1 MICFARFTRV
11 IFIAGMLSLLGNRLA
26 AKANSAPKN
35 LLPNASFELTLGQ
48 EKHDWV
54 KNNPGYGSAT
64 NWTDMVNPLTIKLA
78 STNQLPETMPVIES
92 VDDAVNGSR
101 AVAIPFSADQPG
113 HLTSPVVPL
122 KPGQVYTLS
131 VYARSDIPSATL
143 RLAVWN
149 RVMDWREKPDAEGEP
164 IPLSDDWQRYEITF
178 NVASYFDRG
187 AVDLLVEGETEG
199 KVWVDAVQLEAGP
212 HATPFR
218 TRYPVEV
225 AVTADKPFSGML
237 HLMGEPLELNLA
249 SHTWDELPSS
259 DKLTLRI
266 ETFEGKLV
274 YTQEIPGPQ
283 TSGSHQEKLSLDFS
297 LVGNFR
303 ARVYSA
309 AGDEIGV
316 SSYGYMLTVHPVMND
331 GFGYEQSGA
340 EKDDFQG
347 ILYSRDGVVH
357 TLPAERIRLPHFA
370 GEGGWNFTI
379 TADNKIY
386 LMAQTSSN
394 ESAGKL
400 MRSGDGG
407 RTWDMLK
414 VERNVNSV
422 LRDGSFLCAECE
434 NEHLLLYRSEDE
446 GQTWQ
451 RLGDPLGPFFS
462 QWPQS
467 GPITQLSDGTFVWPI
482 GFKKPGLN
490 HVTYAYRSTDA
501 GQTWSEG
508 YPICPTGEPSII
520 ELASGSLLAVVRNNL
535 IPPPG
540 AWHVYLDD
548 KYEDYW
554 RLWMLQYGMAYRPKA
569 NTYLSNPL
577 ESVQKNVLLADSD
590 DGGVTWNNVRKGSQV
605 LGEMHGSAVQL
616 PDGRIVLMHVH
627 RVPWLHGGERAR
639 VSRDG
644 GNTWDKETY
653 YLSTVLTYPEYST
666 NCVLPPELADGKPGM
681 ILSVLGDRPRSVGVD
696 REGMM
701 QAVRWRPLP

>member
-1 MICFARFTRV
+1 MMCFARFAKV
-11 IFIAGMLSLLGNRLA
+11 VLIAGMLYILGNSVA

-48 EKHDWV
+48 AKHDWV

-78 STNQLPETMPVIES
+78 ATDQLLENMPVIEP

-113 HLTSPVVPL
+113 HLTSPVVSL
-122 KPGQVYTLS
+122 KPGQAYTLS
-131 VYARSDIPSATL
+131 VYARSDIPSAKL

-187 AVDLLVEGETEG
+187 AVDLLVEGEMEG

-212 HATPFR
+212 RATPFQ

-249 SHTWDELPSS
+249 SHTWDENPGS
-259 DKLTLRI
+259 DNLTLRV
-266 ETFEGKLV
+266 ETFAGKLV
-274 YTQEIPGPQ
+274 YTKEIPCPQ
-283 TSGSHQEKLSLDFS
+283 TPGSNKEKLSLDFS

-316 SSYGYMLTVHPVMND
+316 SSYGYMFTVHPVMND
-331 GFGYEQSGA
+331 GFGETQSGA

-400 MRSGDGG
+400 MRSDDGG

-520 ELASGSLLAVVRNNL
+520 ELASGGLLAVVRNNL
-535 IPPPG
+535 MPPFG
-540 AWHVYLDD
+540 TWRAYLDD
-548 KYEDYW
+548 KHEDHW
-554 RLWMLQYGMAYRPKA
+554 RLWMLQYGMAYRSKA
-569 NTYLSNPL
+569 RFGDILS
-577 ESVQKNVLLADSD
+577 SVQKNVLLVDSD
-590 DGGVTWNNVRKGSQV
+590 DGGVTWTNVRAGSRC
-605 LGEMHGSAVQL
+605 LGEMHGSAVEL

-627 RVPWLHGGERAR
+627 RVPWLNGGERAR